1 MKVKVTAELAIGSW
15 SVVLMGKNKKESA
28 EYHIPLPPP
37 PLELISQ
44 ELGMLYGPLPWMCC
58 GRY

>member
-1 MKVKVTAELAIGSW
+1 VKKENGVMKVNVTVELAIGSW
-15 SVVLMGKNKKESA
+15 SVVLMGKTQKGSS

-44 ELGMLYGPLPWMCC
+44 DLGM
-58 GRY
+58 